1 MEMNKAEIIK
11 RLMSVDNDMSL
22 LDTTADTYSCI
33 IVGGSALVLLEKIY
47 RSTHDIDSI
56 NASDE
61 IKQLLEI
68 YNINMNVSAYRI
80 NFPDDYLNRIIPID
94 IPTKKVKFYTV
105 SLEDLVVSK
114 LCSMRDKDVEDIEN
128 ELVYKSL
135 DWNLLDKLIDDVCYG
150 MLSDFDR
157 NALVINYNHY
167 NQHILHPEKYHPH
180 SIYFQILLL
189 LMQDCKMRLLC
200 TLFFIQKKI

>member
-1 MEMNKAEIIK
+1 MKLLEVKEIAKGMGIRLGKMNKAEIIK

-94 IPTKKVKFYTV
+94 IPTKKLNFILYRLKIWWFQNYVQCV
-105 SLEDLVVSK
+105 I
-114 LCSMRDKDVEDIEN
+114 R
-128 ELVYKSL
+128 
-135 DWNLLDKLIDDVCYG
+135 
-150 MLSDFDR
+150 ML
-157 NALVINYNHY
+157 
-167 NQHILHPEKYHPH
+167 
-180 SIYFQILLL
+180 
-189 LMQDCKMRLLC
+189 
-200 TLFFIQKKI
+200 KI

>member
-47 RSTHDIDSI
+47 RSTHDIDS
-56 NASDE
+56 
-61 IKQLLEI
+61 
-68 YNINMNVSAYRI
+68 
-80 NFPDDYLNRIIPID
+80 
-94 IPTKKVKFYTV
+94 
-105 SLEDLVVSK
+105 
-114 LCSMRDKDVEDIEN
+114 MRDKDVEDIEN

-167 NQHILHPEKYHPH
+167 KERFK
-180 SIYFQILLL
+180 
-189 LMQDCKMRLLC
+189 
-200 TLFFIQKKI
+200 